1 MFTKEEYL
9 KSPCSV
15 SSLPFWKT
23 RNMSVPDGMLVLH
36 DSEFS
41 DEILQYYTDE
51 RYFRLINDMKSL
63 SRMSVPGFSA
73 ATAAESDIETMADII
88 NRSYEDIKI
97 TAEHLGALRK
107 TSVFS
112 RNLWVLI
119 IDEKSGEAT
128 ACGVADFDEETEEQL
143 VLEWIQVLPEYRG
156 RGLGKMLVN
165 GLLCRMGGR
174 AKFATVYGKADSPS
188 NPEALYR
195 KCGFIGNDV
204 WHMLYRK

>member
-23 RNMSVPDGMLVLH
+23 RNMSVLDGMLVLH

-41 DEILQYYTDE
+41 DELLQYYTDE
-51 RYFRLINDMKSL
+51 RYFRLINEMKSL
-63 SRMSVPGFSA
+63 SRTSVPGFSA

-97 TAEHLGALRK
+97 TAERLGALRK
-107 TSVFS
+107 TPVFS
-112 RNLWVLI
+112 RNLRVLI

-128 ACGVADFDEETEEQL
+128 ACGVADFDEETEEL

-165 GLLCRMGGR
+165 ELLCRMDGK
-174 AKFATVYGKADSPS
+174 AKFATVSGKADSSS

-195 KCGFIGNDV
+195 KCGFAGDDI
-204 WHMLYRK
+204 WHILRRK